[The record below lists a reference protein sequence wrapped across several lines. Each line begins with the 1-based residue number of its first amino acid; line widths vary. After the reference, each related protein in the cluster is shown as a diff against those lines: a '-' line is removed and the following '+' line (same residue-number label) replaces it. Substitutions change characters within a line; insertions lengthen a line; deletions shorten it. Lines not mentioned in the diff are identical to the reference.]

1 MELKQEG
8 KHNWRSHIFFG
19 GMSVVMILVVIGIYT
34 SIGQTMI
41 ETNINFMKEMAVHDQ
56 KILMSSLENQ
66 WSILHHV
73 PVAMEQLN
81 PQADQEILSALSIAG
96 DDNAGIIVEVISDKG
111 IAFRSDG
118 TAESDSPDY
127 EAIKNQSGDFA
138 LVRGEEQNYLLV
150 GTEIEPLKLGDH
162 VFTYVVSST
171 PVEEMSSR
179 LRIDSFDGEGICSV
193 IDEKGEFL
201 VDVSQS
207 KEHVKRGNFFRILE
221 RAVVKEYNSVDEIK
235 EELVDNPEGVNFRA
249 YLDNQLFIF
258 HMIEVEHADWYLISW
273 VPMSVLSQET
283 KHVFVIVTFLFVVI
297 AAGTVGMVR
306 TRISNVQKEAKSKEE
321 SKELLQEALSMAQQ
335 ANRAKTV
342 FLNNMSHDIRTPMNA
357 IVGFVDLA
365 DKRVNDPKA
374 VKEYLGRIKEAS
386 EHLLSLIDD
395 ILDMS
400 RIESG
405 KMVIQ
410 ESRENLQEILGSV
423 YGIIAPSAEKKKIRF
438 LMDYSEV
445 QDYAVICDGRKL
457 SQILINLLSNAVKY
471 TEDNGRVL
479 FVVNQIENIG
489 KEGFYHKG
497 TVYHFV
503 VEDNGIGMSEEFL
516 GQIFDPFARE
526 ENKNTAEIKGSGL
539 GMPIAK
545 NLINMMGGSI
555 QCQSEKGR
563 GTRIEVILPL
573 SPAGA

>member
-8 KHNWRSHIFFG
+8 KQNWRSHLFFG

-81 PQADQEILSALSIAG
+81 PQANQEILSALSIAG

-118 TAESDSPDY
+118 TVESDSPDY

-258 HMIEVEHADWYLISW
+258 HMIEVEHALVSDFMGTNVCVITGDKTCICHRNL
-273 VPMSVLSQET
+273 SVCGNCCGDGWNGKDQ
-283 KHVFVIVTFLFVVI
+283 
-297 AAGTVGMVR
+297 
-306 TRISNVQKEAKSKEE
+306 NQQCAKGSKEQRGE
-321 SKELLQEALSMAQQ
+321 QG
-335 ANRAKTV
+335 
-342 FLNNMSHDIRTPMNA
+342 TPSG
-357 IVGFVDLA
+357 GF
-365 DKRVNDPKA
+365 
-374 VKEYLGRIKEAS
+374 EYGSAGQS
-386 EHLLSLIDD
+386 C
-395 ILDMS
+395 
-400 RIESG
+400 
-405 KMVIQ
+405 
-410 ESRENLQEILGSV
+410 ENSFF
-423 YGIIAPSAEKKKIRF
+423 K
-438 LMDYSEV
+438 
-445 QDYAVICDGRKL
+445 
-457 SQILINLLSNAVKY
+457 
-471 TEDNGRVL
+471 
-479 FVVNQIENIG
+479 
-489 KEGFYHKG
+489 
-497 TVYHFV
+497 
-503 VEDNGIGMSEEFL
+503 
-516 GQIFDPFARE
+516 
-526 ENKNTAEIKGSGL
+526 
-539 GMPIAK
+539 
-545 NLINMMGGSI
+545 
-555 QCQSEKGR
+555 
-563 GTRIEVILPL
+563 
-573 SPAGA
+573 

>member
-118 TAESDSPDY
+118 TVESDSPDY

-297 AAGTVGMVR
+297 AAGTVGMAR
-306 TRISNVQKEAKSKEE
+306 ARISHVQKEAKSKEE

-489 KEGFYHKG
+489 EEGFYHKG